1 MRSRVALLS
10 VSVCVCLHAADVFEN
25 KALAI
30 SRNIIANHLP
40 FGTVIDP
47 QYRSATSNQL
57 VTYTRCGDSAIWTG
71 HWLAAEAFRYKATNS
86 PDALDA
92 VRRAV
97 SGLKLLV
104 DVTGSA

>member
-1 MRSRVALLS
+1 MRSRVALLLS
-10 VSVCVCLHAADVFEN
+10 VSVCLCLHAADVFEN

-30 SRNIIANHLP
+30 SRNIIDNHLP

-71 HWLAAEAFRYKATNS
+71 HWLAAEAFPAKANNS
-86 PDALDA
+86 PDVLDG
-92 VRRAV
+92 VFR
-97 SGLKLLV
+97 G
-104 DVTGSA
+104 GSRLQLP